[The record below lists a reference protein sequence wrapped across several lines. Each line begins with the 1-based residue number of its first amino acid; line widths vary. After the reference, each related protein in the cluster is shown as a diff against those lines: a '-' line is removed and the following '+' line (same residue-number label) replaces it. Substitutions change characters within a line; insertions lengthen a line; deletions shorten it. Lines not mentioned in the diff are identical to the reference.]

1 MSLKKNRIALIA
13 SGSGTNAQ
21 AIIQYFKDH
30 PTIKVVLLLS
40 NNPNAYALQR
50 ASTHQIKNYVF
61 TREAFTEGTKVVRYL
76 TEEAVTHI
84 VLAGFLWLIP
94 DYLINIFPN
103 KIINIHPALL
113 PKYGGKGMYGSRV
126 HEAIKAARETES
138 GITIHL
144 VNNKYD
150 EGEIL
155 FQVKCAISEDDTPED
170 IARCVQKL
178 EHEHYSRVIER
189 WIIGVR

>member
-1 MSLKKNRIALIA
+1 MSLKKNRIALLA

-21 AIIQYFKDH
+21 EVIQYFKDH
-30 PTIKVVLLLS
+30 PTIEVVLLLS

-61 TREAFTEGTKVVRYL
+61 TREGFTEGTEVVRYL
-76 TEEAVTHI
+76 TVEAVTHI

-126 HEAIKAARETES
+126 HEAVKAARETES

-144 VNNKYD
+144 VNNQYD
-150 EGEIL
+150 EGKIL
-155 FQVKCAISEDDTPED
+155 FQAKCAITEDDTPED

-178 EHEHYSRVIER
+178 EHQHYSRVIER
-189 WIIGVR
+189 WIVGNQ